1 MRPMPCLSTDVV
13 RHAIEPRVR
22 EIGGDGAAVEAIALD
37 AAWALICFY
46 SATPSPP
53 PLRDDR

>member
-1 MRPMPCLSTDVV
+1 MPCLSTDVV